1 MIAAIEIYN
10 KPTFQYREECTV
22 ILLLNAW
29 ELLLKA
35 VLSKNKES
43 IYYPKERNQPY
54 RTYSWQDAFNK
65 ATVFIPARIQSR
77 PLRDNLDFLGT
88 YRDNAVHFYNEDGF
102 ETVVYALAQTSI
114 SNFRD
119 VLYAVFDQRL
129 EEEISWK
136 LLPLGIEAPLD
147 IVQYMSDGVASQK
160 KDSAVGQFLSELAS
174 AADDLIAA
182 GADTGRLM
190 TIFNVKLESVK
201 KIGEADLVVGI
212 GRSSGDGGPLVVTR
226 TQDPNVTHPLRQ
238 KEVVETFDGLHGRP
252 FTQFTFQAIAWK
264 HDLKNRRQYCW
275 RAKEGVL
282 TRYSRDVITFITR
295 LSSAD
300 LDAALT
306 DYRQHLRAK
315 HKRS

>member
-315 HKRS
+315 RKRS